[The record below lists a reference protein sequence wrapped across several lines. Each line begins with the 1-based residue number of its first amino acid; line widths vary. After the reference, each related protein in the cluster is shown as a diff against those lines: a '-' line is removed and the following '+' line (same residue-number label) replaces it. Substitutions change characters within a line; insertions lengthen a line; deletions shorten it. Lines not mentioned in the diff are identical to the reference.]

1 MQKNA
6 LGTKLGNFPSLPIP
20 VGGGVLHGTR
30 QSSPAVQSWGRSLPN
45 IEAGAPV
52 LRALAASAENKN
64 RFVTRVRAS
73 NSLCT
78 AENKRVK
85 EVRDFSAQIP

>member
-45 IEAGAPV
+45 IEAGGSRFAGLSRISGKQKQVCYPC
-52 LRALAASAENKN
+52 ASE
-64 RFVTRVRAS
+64 
-73 NSLCT
+73 
-78 AENKRVK
+78 
-85 EVRDFSAQIP
+85 Q